1 MLDALHDARL
11 FRLLLPRS
19 CDGEEVEPGTLFQ
32 VVEAI
37 AQGDASVAW
46 CIGQASGVSMTA
58 AYVKPEVAHTVF
70 GDKRAVA
77 ARGPNNP
84 KALAVICNGGY
95 RATGQW
101 GFASGC
107 RHAAWILGHCTV
119 CESDGTPRLGP
130 DGNPLPLR
138 SMIFPKSAAAMNDDW
153 NVIGLKG
160 TGSVSYSVKDLFVPD
175 DFTFTR
181 DTDADRREAGP
192 LYRFSM
198 FNMFGVGFS
207 GAALGIAR
215 RALDDF
221 IKLAMTKKPYAA
233 TTLLAHNNQI
243 QSQVGLSEARLQ
255 SSRIY
260 VIETFRKLYE
270 AVEQGLRFN
279 QQMRIRAIAA
289 RRRRRGARRRRLAR
303 RRGRDPDERK
313 LPVVGGLAS
322 SDQLADGLLAHS
334 QPVRDRPVAHPL
346 ALEHLDAAQTFT
358 GDPPAT
364 AAPTRRATE
373 PRHPALRIAPLVPP
387 YAALRSGKRLRHL
400 RLLGKAR
407 LRQEHHRIGLGHRIL
422 SAIVMHR

>member
-1 MLDALHDARL
+1 
-11 FRLLLPRS
+11 
-19 CDGEEVEPGTLFQ
+19 
-32 VVEAI
+32 
-37 AQGDASVAW
+37 
-46 CIGQASGVSMTA
+46 MTA
-58 AYVKPEVAHTVF
+58 AYVKPEVAHAVF

-77 ARGPNNP
+77 ACGPNNP
-84 KALAVICNGGY
+84 KALAVICDGGY
-95 RATGQW
+95 RATGRW

-181 DTDADRREAGP
+181 DIDADRREAGP

-233 TTLLAHNNQI
+233 TTLLADNNQI

-270 AVEQGLRFN
+270 AVEQGLHFN
-279 QQMRIRAIAA
+279 QQMRIANRIVTCYAIQQAREVMNFVYHAA
-289 RRRRRGARRRRLAR
+289 G
-303 RRGRDPDERK
+303 
-313 LPVVGGLAS
+313 
-322 SDQLADGLLAHS
+322 
-334 QPVRDRPVAHPL
+334 
-346 ALEHLDAAQTFT
+346 
-358 GDPPAT
+358 AT
-364 AAPTRRATE
+364 AIFETNPFERRFRDLNTVTQQGQGQYSNFE
-373 PRHPALRIAPLVPP
+373 ALGQTLMGRTAN
-387 YAALRSGKRLRHL
+387 
-400 RLLGKAR
+400 
-407 LRQEHHRIGLGHRIL
+407 RQT
-422 SAIVMHR
+422 

>member
-1 MLDALHDARL
+1 MLYRVANEPSAADREKRATELIGRASELIPIIDRAGDRIERERRIPDDVLDALHDARL

-19 CDGEEVEPGTLFQ
+19 CDGEEVEPDILFQ

-58 AYVKPEVAHTVF
+58 AYVKPEVAHAVF

-77 ARGPNNP
+77 ACGPNNP
-84 KALAVICNGGY
+84 KALAVICDGGY

-101 GFASGC
+101 GFASGS
-107 RHAAWILGHCTV
+107 RHAAWMLGHCTV

-138 SMIFPKSAAAMNDDW
+138 SIIFPKSDATMNDDW

-198 FNMFGVGFS
+198 FNMFGIGFS

-233 TTLLAHNNQI
+233 TTLLADNNQI

-260 VIETFRKLYE
+260 VIETFRKLYK
-270 AVEQGLRFN
+270 AIEQGLRFN
-279 QQMRIRAIAA
+279 QQMRIANRIVTCYAIQQAREVMNFVYHAA
-289 RRRRRGARRRRLAR
+289 G
-303 RRGRDPDERK
+303 
-313 LPVVGGLAS
+313 
-322 SDQLADGLLAHS
+322 
-334 QPVRDRPVAHPL
+334 
-346 ALEHLDAAQTFT
+346 
-358 GDPPAT
+358 AT
-364 AAPTRRATE
+364 AIFETNPFERRFRDLNTVTQQGQGQYSNFE
-373 PRHPALRIAPLVPP
+373 ALGQTLMGRTA
-387 YAALRSGKRLRHL
+387 S
-400 RLLGKAR
+400 
-407 LRQEHHRIGLGHRIL
+407 RQT
-422 SAIVMHR
+422 

>member
-1 MLDALHDARL
+1 MLNRAPNEPSAADREKRATELIGRASALVPLIERAGDRIERERRIPDNVLDALHDARL

-70 GDKRAVA
+70 GATRAVA
-77 ARGPNNP
+77 ACGPNNP
-84 KALAVICNGGY
+84 KALAVICDGGY

-101 GFASGC
+101 GFASGS
-107 RHAAWILGHCTV
+107 RHAAWMLGHCTV

-138 SMIFPKSAAAMNDDW
+138 SMIFPKSEATMNDDW
-153 NVIGLKG
+153 SVIGLKG

-181 DTDADRREAGP
+181 DSDADRREAGP

-221 IKLAMTKKPYAA
+221 IKLAMEKKPYAA
-233 TTLLAHNNQI
+233 TTLLADNNQI

-255 SSRIY
+255 SSRTY
-260 VIETFRKLYE
+260 VIETFRELYA
-270 AVEQGLRFN
+270 AVEQGLRFD
-279 QQMRIRAIAA
+279 QKM
-289 RRRRRGARRRRLAR
+289 RLANR
-303 RRGRDPDERK
+303 IVTCYAIQQARD
-313 LPVVGGLAS
+313 VMNFVY
-322 SDQLADGLLAHS
+322 H
-334 QPVRDRPVAHPL
+334 
-346 ALEHLDAAQTFT
+346 AA
-358 GDPPAT
+358 GAT
-364 AAPTRRATE
+364 AIFETNPFERRFRDLNTVTQQGQGHYSNFEALGQALMGLPPSRPT
-373 PRHPALRIAPLVPP
+373 
-387 YAALRSGKRLRHL
+387 
-400 RLLGKAR
+400 
-407 LRQEHHRIGLGHRIL
+407 
-422 SAIVMHR
+422 